1 MCDNYQDYLEGLRS
15 EHADAVREDKMIAD
29 AMEREHRRNMDD
41 YPEFYYG

>member
-1 MCDNYQDYLEGLRS
+1 MYAYNDYLEGLLS

-29 AMEREHRRNMDD
+29 AMEREQRRNMDD